1 MVKKFL
7 ELPTTPIEVWP
18 DKKISELTDD
28 MLKTGFQ
35 GRKVAEVVEVWS
47 KMLRRK
53 NIVIWFGLSGA
64 MIPAG
69 MRKIVSYLI
78 QRRMIDAI
86 VSTGANLYHDYFE
99 SMGGKHYVGSHLMND
114 VTLRKKRVD
123 RIYDV
128 FADED
133 KFYELDLWIERV
145 FPQNLKDNYPYSS
158 REILYLLGKVLDKV
172 AKDKNS
178 ILINAYK
185 QNIPIFCPAFGDSS
199 IGFSMMFRAR
209 RKTIM
214 RTGGKKVILRKKK
227 IIVDPLKDV
236 DESSKITEM
245 AEQTGVIYIG
255 GGVPKNFIQQTA
267 VIAGYQTRHDKSH
280 DFAIQITTD
289 MPQWGGLSGCTFEE
303 AQSWGKIGPFAKM
316 VQCYTD
322 ATIALPL
329 VAHSL
334 SEKFKILRRNVP
346 VFEWKNGDL
355 KIRYEKTKL

>member
-7 ELPTTPIEVWP
+7 ELPTAPIEVWP

-78 QRRMIDAI
+78 QRRMIDVI

-99 SMGGKHYVGSHLMND
+99 SMGGKHYVGSHLIDD
-114 VTLRKKRVD
+114 VALRKKRVD

-133 KFYELDLWIERV
+133 KFYESDLWIERV
-145 FPQNLKDNYPYSS
+145 FSRTLKDHYYHSS
-158 REILYLLGKVLDKV
+158 REVLSLLGKALDKA

-178 ILINAYK
+178 VLINAYR
-185 QNIPIFCPAFGDSS
+185 QGVPIFCPAFGDSS
-199 IGFSMMFRAR
+199 IGFSMMFANR
-209 RKTIM
+209 RKNTLKVN
-214 RTGGKKVILRKKK
+214 GKTVNLRKKR
-227 IIVDPLKDV
+227 IVVDGLKDV
-236 DESSKITEM
+236 DESAKITEKSK
-245 AEQTGVIYIG
+245 ETGVIYIG

-267 VIAGYQTRHDKSH
+267 VIAGYQTRHEKSH
-280 DFAIQITTD
+280 SLAIQISTD

-303 AQSWGKIGPFAKM
+303 AQSWGKIGPSAKM
-316 VQCYTD
+316 VQCYSD

-334 SEKFKILRRNVP
+334 SEKFKTLKRNVP

-355 KIRYEKTKL
+355 KIKYNKTKL